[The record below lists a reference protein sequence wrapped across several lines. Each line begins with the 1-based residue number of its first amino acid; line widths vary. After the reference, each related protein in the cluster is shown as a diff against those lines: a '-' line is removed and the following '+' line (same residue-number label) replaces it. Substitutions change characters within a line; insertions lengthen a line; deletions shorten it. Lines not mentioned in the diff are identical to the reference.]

1 MEKILAPEPVLVRKP
16 CEFPVTLDLKHRP
29 PLGAEFEA
37 TQDRKALLVRVVSAG
52 AFADWNRQHPLLA
65 IQKGDRIV
73 AVNHRSADAQAMLTE
88 IRVAGVLRML
98 QWRGQVLNVPYYAP
112 SCFSFSMLG
121 LLVGYH
127 CDALTSELPCL
138 LPWTLMAVLLT
149 LQDGKMR

>member
-73 AVNHRSADAQAMLTE
+73 AVNHRSADAQASAGLT
-88 IRVAGVLRML
+88 VNGLA
-98 QWRGQVLNVPYYAP
+98 WRRLMQRRCSRKFGWPVSFECSLGDLPHSG
-112 SCFSFSMLG
+112 SCFDTQRIL
-121 LLVGYH
+121 
-127 CDALTSELPCL
+127 
-138 LPWTLMAVLLT
+138 
-149 LQDGKMR
+149 